1 MGGWLKFFLDIVFP
15 KTCLGCNQANPEGS
29 ALCEKCLKAIPIN
42 SGWFCPICQ
51 RRLPTPKNFC
61 HPAAGFVLAAAAP
74 FANEAVKET
83 IYLLKYGK
91 IENAVEDLA
100 ILLDEYLERI
110 WKEMADWLSPETI
123 LLPIPLHYKKEKKRG
138 FNQSWLLTQAAAKI
152 LSAKNPEKKFSAE
165 QKILERTKNTS
176 SQTQCKDY
184 SQREKN
190 IEGSFLIKN
199 PEKIKN
205 QTVIIID
212 DVFTSGATMRE
223 AVKIIRQAGAKKIMA
238 LTIAKA

>member
-1 MGGWLKFFLDIVFP
+1 MDSWLKFFLDIIFP
-15 KTCLGCNQANPEGS
+15 KTCLGCDQSNPEGS

-74 FANEAVKET
+74 FANEAIKET

-91 IENAVEDLA
+91 IENAAEDLTFL
-100 ILLDEYLERI
+100 IDKYLEKIR
-110 WKEMADWLSPETI
+110 KEMTSWLLSETI

-138 FNQSWLLTQAAAKI
+138 FNQSWLLAQAATKI
-152 LSAKNPEKKFSAE
+152 LSTQNLKKNFSVE

-184 SQREKN
+184 NQREKN
-190 IEGSFLIKN
+190 IEGSFVIKN

-205 QTVIIID
+205 KAIIIID

-223 AVKIIRQAGAKKIMA
+223 AVKVIKQAGGKKIMA
-238 LTIAKA
+238 IVIAKA